1 MWALDAVGE
10 HVDLP
15 VAVPAE
21 IIDLEF
27 DRGDRNLDDRGMKIV
42 VSIWHGS
49 AGSDVLF
56 PLLNCTY

>member
-15 VAVPAE
+15 VAVPVG

-42 VSIWHGS
+42 VSIWHG
-49 AGSDVLF
+49 
-56 PLLNCTY
+56 